1 MKMSNLCVFKVL
13 QYLSLHV
20 SQTDS
25 ACTNV
30 GSDLHKANY
39 SKILLLSSLYLDV
52 LIYLIMRDMYIIV
65 TAKIRKG
72 ACLFCCGTRSNFMYY
87 YCCCWFYLYYNQM
100 CFDWLKLKQNHVIGD
115 WSCGLTV
122 NAGRKCQKMFRFFVV
137 LLIMFLLFIL
147 LFLFYTFLPVLTI
160 FYYWLIHK
168 NVWYPL
174 WSRGWIDE
182 YLLWGAWCH
191 SHLQLPWRQGVC
203 TSFLLHISFSYLPSW
218 DHGYPEQH
226 LRI

>member
-1 MKMSNLCVFKVL
+1 MIKIEISNLCVFKVL

-137 LLIMFLLFIL
+137 LLIMFLLFII

-160 FYYWLIHK
+160 FI
-168 NVWYPL
+168 
-174 WSRGWIDE
+174 ID
-182 YLLWGAWCH
+182 WFI
-191 SHLQLPWRQGVC
+191 R
-203 TSFLLHISFSYLPSW
+203 TSDILC
-218 DHGYPEQH
+218 EAEAE
-226 LRI
+226 